1 MAGLRHYNNSGS
13 VNIPWET
20 AQDERLSFMARGVL
34 AYVLSLPDGWE
45 FSIERIARSCMAKVK
60 GSGREAVTS
69 AMRELEDAG
78 YRRVVHERDEAGRVV
93 RIPEFA
99 YRPVPE
105 WAAAAAD
112 DRARRSTKPKASA
125 EHTGTRTTASRTTAS
140 RTTASRNTARPGE
153 TPGGTERRDAVVR
166 DAVGTRETTP
176 ENNTHTEVCV
186 SPEQH
191 DAGRLAIERTTHPE
205 AARLLTGP
213 ELGEIGELAGALIA
227 AGWTR
232 AALEAK
238 LNRRTNAA
246 THSPRVVLGRVLE
259 QLADE
264 APPAAPAGPDAGRIR
279 GAALEA
285 ARQLPID
292 DAALTRLNL
301 WLNRA
306 PVDEVRAWLAEP
318 RPLPAER

>member
-1 MAGLRHYNNSGS
+1 MTAIRKFNNAGA
-13 VNIPWET
+13 VAIPWAT
-20 AQDERLSFMARGVL
+20 AQDERLSFVARGVL

-45 FSIERIARSCMAKVK
+45 YSIQRIAASCTAKVK

-78 YRRVVHERDEAGRVV
+78 YRRVVTERDELGRV
-93 RIPEFA
+93 RRWAEFA
-99 YRPVPE
+99 FVPVPE
-105 WAAAAAD
+105 WADSAAAE
-112 DRARRSTKPKASA
+112 RAKRSTKPANGATAPRDPEPRS
-125 EHTGTRTTASRTTAS
+125 TGTRNMAPPAETTGDTASRDAAS
-140 RTTASRNTARPGE
+140 REP
-153 TPGGTERRDAVVR
+153 
-166 DAVGTRETTP
+166 VGTRETTP

-213 ELGEIGELAGALIA
+213 ERDELAELAGALIA

-238 LNRRTNAA
+238 LNRRTNAT
-246 THSPRVVLGRVLE
+246 THSPRVVIGRVLE
-259 QLADE
+259 ALADE
-264 APPAAPAGPDAGRIR
+264 APPAAPAGPDGARVRAAALDAAGR
-279 GAALEA
+279 
-285 ARQLPID
+285 LPID
-292 DAALTRLNL
+292 DAALARLTV

-306 PVDEVRAWLAEP
+306 PVDEVRDWLREP
-318 RPLPAER
+318 RPLADEATGR